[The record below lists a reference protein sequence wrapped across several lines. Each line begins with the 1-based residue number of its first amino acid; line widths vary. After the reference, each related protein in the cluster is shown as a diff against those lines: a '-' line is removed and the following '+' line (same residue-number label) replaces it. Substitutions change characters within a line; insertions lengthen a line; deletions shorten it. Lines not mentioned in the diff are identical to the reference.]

1 MKLFAVPQ
9 AIDHTVNIFFEES
22 HEKRKTF
29 GLWCI
34 EVKLQTENIKINP
47 PYKIYDI
54 MNGLKKILILE
65 NYSKDIV
72 FLNLGQEILVAKKG
86 YIVDSVNINLQI

>member
-1 MKLFAVPQ
+1 LEKKYAVGKGFKLFAVPQ
-9 AIDHTVNIFFEES
+9 SIDHTVNIFFEEN
-22 HEKRKTF
+22 EPKKKTF

-34 EVKLQTENIKINP
+34 EVKIHSDSIKIKN

-54 MNGLKKILILE
+54 MNSLKKHLILE

-72 FLNLGQEILVAKKG
+72 FLNLGQ
-86 YIVDSVNINLQI
+86 

>member
-1 MKLFAVPQ
+1 M
-9 AIDHTVNIFFEES
+9 
-22 HEKRKTF
+22 
-29 GLWCI
+29 WCI
-34 EVKLQTENIKINP
+34 EVKLHTENIKINP

-86 YIVDSVNINLQI
+86 YIVDSVNINLQIESSYLRYLPRKQILVHI